1 MKKYKILK
9 IFNIKFHDISFEILS
24 KKLNKGVLIM
34 FPAAPALVNI
44 YKDKSYYKSL
54 KNSDYVLFDSGYLC
68 LLLRFLKNIQVK
80 KMSGLKFLI
89 LFLKKLKKS
98 KKKIFLINP
107 TKIDNEINDQY
118 LKSIGVRTIKGY
130 VAPNYL
136 NNVIDKKLLK
146 ILNKLKPNYIL
157 INLGGGTQEKL
168 GLFIKKKINFNC
180 SIICSGAAIAFL
192 TGRQAKIPLF
202 VDKLF
207 LGWLFRI
214 LFSPNLYLHR
224 YLNSFKLFFMIS
236 KTKVL
241 KIYAEK

>member
-1 MKKYKILK
+1 MTKYKILK

-168 GLFIKKKINFNC
+168 GLFIKKKNKF
-180 SIICSGAAIAFL
+180 
-192 TGRQAKIPLF
+192 
-202 VDKLF
+202 
-207 LGWLFRI
+207 
-214 LFSPNLYLHR
+214 
-224 YLNSFKLFFMIS
+224 
-236 KTKVL
+236 
-241 KIYAEK
+241 